1 MSPAHAAWLANVR
14 AEAAAGALMVIV
26 TGTVRGQPAR
36 AIIFPDEIV
45 GKSDDE
51 LLVLARTRLLGR
63 ADEKPKP
70 KN

>member
-1 MSPAHAAWLANVR
+1 MSPAHVAWLANVR

-45 GKSDDE
+45 GKSDEE
-51 LLVLARTRLLGR
+51 LLAFVARRLT
-63 ADEKPKP
+63 DP
-70 KN
+70 